1 MASTFERSRTMQRAE
16 RKFLSA
22 VGVAMFVV
30 LQACRPGAPLTSG
43 DVASR
48 SAGGAIPWWKGNTHT
63 HSLWSDGDH
72 FPEMIA
78 DWYRREG
85 YHFLAMTDHN
95 PPPPEKW
102 VVVPDSGPRRRA
114 YDLYRA
120 RFGDGWVEQRQAADT
135 FRVRLRRLDEYRLQL
150 DAAGNF
156 LLVSGEEITQYRDGK
171 AAHMNA
177 VNIVEPIPEQ
187 SGATLN
193 EILVNDL
200 RAIGDQRARAR
211 RPIIGVLNHPNF
223 IWSQT
228 AEDIAALSELRFFEV
243 YNGHPLVHMRGDSL
257 HASTERMWDIVLT
270 KRARRGEPLLYG
282 VATDDAHDYLDF
294 SPKERNPGRG
304 WIVVRSP
311 VLTADSLVAAMERGD
326 FYASN
331 GVELADVRRTRSSLS
346 LLIRPEPG
354 VTYVTQFIGTRVGY
368 DTTSKAVRDSAGAAL
383 TRRYS
388 EDVGQILAE
397 GAGLSPRYSFQGD
410 ELYVRARVV
419 SSKPKQNPAYE
430 GEVEMAWIQPV
441 WYLDAAR

>member
-1 MASTFERSRTMQRAE
+1 MQPAELKCRSAMIAAI
-16 RKFLSA
+16 LI
-22 VGVAMFVV
+22 VA
-30 LQACRPGAPLTSG
+30 QACQPGAPSTSS

-48 SAGGAIPWWKGNTHT
+48 STASVVPWWKGNTHT

-102 VVVPDSGPRRRA
+102 LIVGDSGPRRRA

-120 RFGDGWVEQRQAADT
+120 RFGDGWVEEREAGDT
-135 FRVRLRRLDEYRLQL
+135 LRVRLRRLDEYRGQL
-150 DAAGNF
+150 DAAGSF
-156 LLVSGEEITQYRDGK
+156 LLVPGEEITQYLNGK

-177 VNIVEPIPEQ
+177 INIVEPIPEQ
-187 SGATLN
+187 PGTTLN
-193 EILVNDL
+193 EILANDL
-200 RAIGDQRARAR
+200 RAIGDQRGRAK

-228 AEDIAALSELRFFEV
+228 AEDIAALSPLRFFEV
-243 YNGHPLVHMRGDSL
+243 YNGHPLVHVLGDSL

-270 KRARRGEPLLYG
+270 HRARRGEPLLYG

-294 SPKERNPGRG
+294 SPAQRNPGRG

-311 VLTADSLVAAMERGD
+311 MLRADSIVAAMERGD

-331 GVELADVRRTRSSLS
+331 GVGLSDVRRTRSSLS
-346 LLIRPEPG
+346 IVIRPEPG
-354 VTYVTQFIGTRVGY
+354 VTYVTQFIGTRLGY
-368 DTTSKAVRDSAGAAL
+368 DTTSRAVRDTAGAMV

-419 SSKPKQNPAYE
+419 SSKMKANPAYE

-441 WYLDAAR
+441 WYLAAAR

>member
-1 MASTFERSRTMQRAE
+1 MPTTRLFRGFAIIAALLVSSYGCVPAPAPAPGSATAAS
-16 RKFLSA
+16 
-22 VGVAMFVV
+22 
-30 LQACRPGAPLTSG
+30 GAAP
-43 DVASR
+43 R
-48 SAGGAIPWWKGNTHT
+48 WWKGNTHT
-63 HSLWSDGDH
+63 HSLWSDGDDY
-72 FPEMIA
+72 PEMIA

-102 VVVPDSGPRRRA
+102 LVVADSGPRRRA
-114 YDLYRA
+114 YESYLA
-120 RFGDGWVEQRQAADT
+120 RFGDEWVEQRQAGDT
-135 FRVRLRRLDEYRLQL
+135 LRVRVRRLDEYRDQL
-150 DAAGNF
+150 EAAGSF
-156 LLVSGEEITQYRDGK
+156 LLVPGEEITQYRDGK

-177 VNIVEPIPEQ
+177 INIVEPIPEQ
-187 SGATLN
+187 GGATLN
-193 EILVNDL
+193 EILASDL
-200 RAIGDQRARAR
+200 RAIREQRARAG

-228 AEDIAALSELRFFEV
+228 AEDILALNDLRFFEL
-243 YNGHPLVHMRGDSL
+243 YNGHPLVHMIGDSL

-270 KRARRGEPLLYG
+270 QRARRGEPLLYG

-294 SPKERNPGRG
+294 SPAHRNPGRG

-311 VLTADSLVAAMERGD
+311 VLRADSLVAAMERGD

-331 GVELADVRRTRSSLS
+331 GVELSDVRRTRNSLS
-346 LLIRPEPG
+346 FVISPEPG
-354 VTYVTQFIGTRVGY
+354 ATYVTQFIGTRVGY
-368 DTTSKAVRDSAGAAL
+368 DTTSKAVRDSAGAVL

-397 GAGLSPRYSFQGD
+397 STGLSPRYSFQGD

-419 SSKPKQNPAYE
+419 SSKVKANPAYE

-441 WYLDAAR
+441 WFLGTP